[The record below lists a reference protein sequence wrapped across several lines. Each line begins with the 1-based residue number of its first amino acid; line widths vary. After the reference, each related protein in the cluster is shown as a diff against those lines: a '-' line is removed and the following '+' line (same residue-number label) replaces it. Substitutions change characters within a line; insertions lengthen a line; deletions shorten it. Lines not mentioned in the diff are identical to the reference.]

1 MLVAE
6 MVFRVYH
13 RWSGGSRP
21 RAMIHRADCSFAQ
34 NLQAD
39 QPAAEWLPP
48 FPTFARA
55 LRAAQATNQRVEVC
69 RVCARKGGMRA

>member
-1 MLVAE
+1 MLMAE
-6 MVFRVYH
+6 MEFRVYH

-34 NLQAD
+34 ELHPD
-39 QPAAEWLPP
+39 QPAAEWLGP
-48 FPTFARA
+48 FPTFKGA
-55 LRAAQATNQRVEVC
+55 LRAAQSTNQRVEVC